1 MACCPCCPICNETC
15 DITEEDLIDADCGA
29 CGQVQLHIECK
40 EKYCRQQGI
49 PKGQYKG
56 YTCPVCR
63 RAKVS
68 AQHIRHKEKKKKA
81 AKVVEEVY
89 VETHVPIPILDA
101 EGLLQAVDSDHQADP
116 TVSTHA
122 KDAYIKLLRCDRSL
136 RTELEHMRNW
146 RAFSQ
151 SSNQKKFADL
161 VAREA
166 VRMEATSLLKII
178 NSTHNGAP
186 EYSELLHRRLQ
197 LAQFLLD
204 AVPSNVIEDLDQGR
218 DSDRCLPLY
227 NHVVGRLN
235 ALRAKCETAQHYL
248 AQLRGTLGEQVEEEM
263 WPWCDAESQDIEGR
277 FSLSFFN
284 HSRSSEQNQILSP
297 PLYAAGVPWA
307 IRLFQS
313 EVDSVNGPCVAVYL
327 DATYALFED
336 SHLEKRVTFAF
347 ALCSAGHSFPQFR
360 KEATFKYGKEARF
373 RGWQNYATLGPAWNG
388 PIELSVE
395 ICEGAIEMS
404 KGISISIIVDG
415 CEEVCFPVKQGSAL
429 SNVLDSYCS
438 RQHLR
443 PANVIFKYLN
453 RALGTTT
460 NVEAEQTP
468 SDLGML
474 NDKEY
479 IFGKV
484 NDKEL
489 EMVMKKTGCSMPE
502 VAEALDNSEYQ
513 PRKAIQLLESSKKAL
528 AAAAESQ
535 AKLTAQSKA
544 PKDGEKGMGT
554 ASLQAHPQSKA
565 EATSAKGKKKIK
577 GTKLVLTQVCLAPFQ
592 AFAELTLH
600 GAIVRHVDEICSL
613 FSLRQLSNFE
623 R

>member
-1 MACCPCCPICNETC
+1 
-15 DITEEDLIDADCGA
+15 
-29 CGQVQLHIECK
+29 
-40 EKYCRQQGI
+40 
-49 PKGQYKG
+49 
-56 YTCPVCR
+56 
-63 RAKVS
+63 
-68 AQHIRHKEKKKKA
+68 
-81 AKVVEEVY
+81 
-89 VETHVPIPILDA
+89 
-101 EGLLQAVDSDHQADP
+101 
-116 TVSTHA
+116 
-122 KDAYIKLLRCDRSL
+122 
-136 RTELEHMRNW
+136 
-146 RAFSQ
+146 
-151 SSNQKKFADL
+151 
-161 VAREA
+161 
-166 VRMEATSLLKII
+166 
-178 NSTHNGAP
+178 
-186 EYSELLHRRLQ
+186 
-197 LAQFLLD
+197 
-204 AVPSNVIEDLDQGR
+204 
-218 DSDRCLPLY
+218 
-227 NHVVGRLN
+227 
-235 ALRAKCETAQHYL
+235 
-248 AQLRGTLGEQVEEEM
+248 
-263 WPWCDAESQDIEGR
+263 
-277 FSLSFFN
+277 
-284 HSRSSEQNQILSP
+284 
-297 PLYAAGVPWA
+297 
-307 IRLFQS
+307 
-313 EVDSVNGPCVAVYL
+313 
-327 DATYALFED
+327 
-336 SHLEKRVTFAF
+336 
-347 ALCSAGHSFPQFR
+347 
-360 KEATFKYGKEARF
+360 
-373 RGWQNYATLGPAWNG
+373 
-388 PIELSVE
+388 
-395 ICEGAIEMS
+395 MS

>member
-1 MACCPCCPICNETC
+1 
-15 DITEEDLIDADCGA
+15 
-29 CGQVQLHIECK
+29 VQ
-40 EKYCRQQGI
+40 
-49 PKGQYKG
+49 
-56 YTCPVCR
+56 
-63 RAKVS
+63 
-68 AQHIRHKEKKKKA
+68 
-81 AKVVEEVY
+81 
-89 VETHVPIPILDA
+89 
-101 EGLLQAVDSDHQADP
+101 
-116 TVSTHA
+116 
-122 KDAYIKLLRCDRSL
+122 
-136 RTELEHMRNW
+136 
-146 RAFSQ
+146 
-151 SSNQKKFADL
+151 KFADL

-388 PIELSVE
+388 GFPGTV
-395 ICEGAIEMS
+395 GF
-404 KGISISIIVDG
+404 
-415 CEEVCFPVKQGSAL
+415 VC
-429 SNVLDSYCS
+429 
-438 RQHLR
+438 
-443 PANVIFKYLN
+443 
-453 RALGTTT
+453 
-460 NVEAEQTP
+460 
-468 SDLGML
+468 
-474 NDKEY
+474 
-479 IFGKV
+479 
-484 NDKEL
+484 
-489 EMVMKKTGCSMPE
+489 
-502 VAEALDNSEYQ
+502 
-513 PRKAIQLLESSKKAL
+513 
-528 AAAAESQ
+528 
-535 AKLTAQSKA
+535 
-544 PKDGEKGMGT
+544 
-554 ASLQAHPQSKA
+554 
-565 EATSAKGKKKIK
+565 
-577 GTKLVLTQVCLAPFQ
+577 
-592 AFAELTLH
+592 
-600 GAIVRHVDEICSL
+600 
-613 FSLRQLSNFE
+613 
-623 R
+623 